1 MFPLAHI
8 YGRVCIDQVCISK
21 RIKRRL
27 IIRAACVALLSTA
40 VMPSQLVA
48 ENLRQNLELPVAVK
62 RTLKHNP
69 QLLNYEPRFKGLEAR
84 ALTAKQTPPL
94 ALGLSIE
101 NFAGSGPLKKLDAA
115 ELTLSLSSV
124 IELGGKR
131 NLRSELV
138 GAEAEKLAV
147 LRELETLNVLGDLT
161 QTFINTRGLEG
172 RLRLADNAITLA
184 ESTLKI
190 VKRRADAGASPEAEV
205 WRAKAGLNQAALMR
219 ADLAGQLENQKL
231 LLAAFWG
238 ARSADFE
245 NISGELYEFAQ
256 ADSFEALYHRAS
268 AKPLIQIY
276 ASEQRIRELDLQAAQ
291 AAGKS
296 DIQWQLGL
304 RHLQEGDDSA
314 LVAGV
319 SVPLFGG
326 SRNQGALGSSQAA
339 LNEVQ
344 YQKRSALLSLH
355 TRLRNAYR
363 QREISI
369 QAVQKIRSD
378 LLPALERALT
388 ETRKAYEHGLYT
400 YVDWSA
406 AQRELQAGKHLLIDA
421 ALSAHLS
428 QAKIEQLSGESLTQI
443 KVSDQVQIPDQVQI
457 QPTINT
463 TAN

>member
-1 MFPLAHI
+1 MFSVAHI
-8 YGRVCIDQVCISK
+8 YGRVCSDQVCISN
-21 RIKRRL
+21 RINRKI
-27 IIRAACVALLSTA
+27 IIRAACVALLSTG
-40 VMPSQLVA
+40 VMPAQLMA
-48 ENLRQNLELPVAVK
+48 ENMPQNLELPVAIQ

-69 QLLNYEPRFKGLEAR
+69 QLLSFGPRFKGLEAR
-84 ALTAKQTPPL
+84 AIAAKQAPPL
-94 ALGLSIE
+94 ALGLSVE
-101 NFAGSGPLKKLDAA
+101 NFAGSGQLKKLDAA

-131 NLRSELV
+131 NLRSALV
-138 GAEAEKLAV
+138 SAEAEKLAV
-147 LRELETLNVLGDLT
+147 LRELETLNLLGDLT

-172 RLRLADNAITLA
+172 RLQLAEDAIALA

-205 WRAKAGLNQAALMR
+205 WRAKAGLSQASLVR

-231 LLAAFWG
+231 ALAAFWG
-238 ARSADFE
+238 ARSIDFK

-256 ADSFEALYHRAS
+256 ADSFEALYQRAS

-276 ASEQRIRELDLQAAQ
+276 ASEQRIRELDLRAAQ

-304 RHLQEGDDSA
+304 RRFEEIDDSA
-314 LVAGV
+314 LVAGF
-319 SVPLFGG
+319 SVPLFAG
-326 SRNQGALGSSQAA
+326 SRNQGALGESMAA
-339 LNEVQ
+339 LDEVQ

-428 QAKIEQLSGESLTQI
+428 QAKIEQLSGESL
-443 KVSDQVQIPDQVQI
+443 VQVQVQVETQT
-457 QPTINT
+457 QTPTKT

>member
-1 MFPLAHI
+1 MFSVAHI
-8 YGRVCIDQVCISK
+8 YGRVCSDQVCISN
-21 RIKRRL
+21 RINRKI
-27 IIRAACVALLSTA
+27 IIRAACVALLGTG
-40 VMPSQLVA
+40 VMPAQLMA
-48 ENLRQNLELPVAVK
+48 ENMPQNLELPVAIQ

-69 QLLNYEPRFKGLEAR
+69 QLLSFGPRFKGLEAR
-84 ALTAKQTPPL
+84 AITAKQAPPL
-94 ALGLSIE
+94 ALGLSVE
-101 NFAGSGPLKKLDAA
+101 NFAGSGQLKKLDAA

-131 NLRSELV
+131 NLRSALV
-138 GAEAEKLAV
+138 SAEAEKLAV
-147 LRELETLNVLGDLT
+147 LRELETLNLLGDLT

-172 RLRLADNAITLA
+172 RLQLAEDAIALA

-205 WRAKAGLNQAALMR
+205 WRAKAGLSQASLVR

-231 LLAAFWG
+231 ALAAFWG
-238 ARSADFE
+238 ARSIDFKT
-245 NISGELYEFAQ
+245 ISGELYEFAQ
-256 ADSFEALYHRAS
+256 ADSFEALYQRAS

-276 ASEQRIRELDLQAAQ
+276 VSEQRIRELDLRASQ

-304 RHLQEGDDSA
+304 RRFEEINDSA
-314 LVAGV
+314 LVAGF
-319 SVPLFGG
+319 SVPLFAG
-326 SRNQGALGSSQAA
+326 SRNQGALGESLAA
-339 LNEVQ
+339 LDEVQ
-344 YQKRSALLSLH
+344 YQKQSALLSLH

-369 QAVQKIRSD
+369 RAVQKIRSD
-378 LLPALERALT
+378 LLPALEKALT

-428 QAKIEQLSGESLTQI
+428 QAKIEQLSGESLI
-443 KVSDQVQIPDQVQI
+443 KAQT
-457 QPTINT
+457 PTKT